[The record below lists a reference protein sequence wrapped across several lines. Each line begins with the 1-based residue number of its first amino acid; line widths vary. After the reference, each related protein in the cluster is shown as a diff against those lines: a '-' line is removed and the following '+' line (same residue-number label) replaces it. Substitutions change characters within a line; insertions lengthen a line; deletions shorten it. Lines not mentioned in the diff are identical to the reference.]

1 MQSKKMTSMPA
12 NRLGLK
18 NRGILAENY
27 YADITIIDLEEIED
41 RATYANPK
49 QYSKGID
56 TVIVNGKI
64 ALINDE
70 ETKEF
75 SGVVLKRGE

>member
-1 MQSKKMTSMPA
+1 MTSMPA

-18 NRGILAENY
+18 NRGILAEDY

-75 SGVVLKRGE
+75 SGVRGE